1 MDANSDEEDGDEAE
15 EDDGVNQYGHP
26 ASLHVIEFHHSTF
39 TGELEQQSR
48 RQHHKQHH
56 PYHHRS
62 PIPRPH
68 LSISLSLSLSLSL
81 LTDDDDDDDDDI
93 FLSKIPPTLQK
104 REEVS
109 LKGG

>member
-68 LSISLSLSLSLSL
+68 LSLSL
-81 LTDDDDDDDDDI
+81 LTDDDDDI

-104 REEVS
+104 KRRSELVRWIIIANR
-109 LKGG
+109 